1 MTKPTDGRLI
11 RAFRAGDT
19 SAFTALVDRHQAT
32 LLRHARALLGPG
44 SAYEDVV
51 QEVFLK
57 LAQSPP
63 DIPIEDESES
73 NVDSEAHE
81 LERAQ
86 LLSWLHKV
94 TRNACMDVMRAEKR
108 RKRREEDV
116 APREGHEGGID
127 TVEERDTRARVERE
141 LEKLPVDQREVL
153 VLRLLGD
160 RSYKEIA
167 EITGKKIG
175 TVGWLV
181 SVGLK
186 TLSEGLAPLVEGARS
201 KLDGAS
207 REAGPDGMGE
217 RGPRTS
223 LDLVQGELS

>member
-1 MTKPTDGRLI
+1 MTSPSDGQLL
-11 RAFRAGDT
+11 RAFRTGET
-19 SAFTALVDRHQAT
+19 SAFTELVNRHQAT
-32 LLRHARALLGPG
+32 LLRHARALLGRG
-44 SAYEDVV
+44 RGYEDVV

-63 DIPIEDESES
+63 ELPTEIAGDE
-73 NVDSEAHE
+73 E
-81 LERAQ
+81 LERVH

-94 TRNACMDVMRAEKR
+94 TRNSCMDVMRAEKR
-108 RKRREEDV
+108 RRRREEDV
-116 APREGHEGGID
+116 APSEGHGGGLE
-127 TVEERDTRARVERE
+127 TVEARDTRAVVERE

-186 TLSEGLAPLVEGARS
+186 TLSQELAPLFEGAQSR
-201 KLDGAS
+201 LDGA
-207 REAGPDGMGE
+207 RELESTEGRQAE

-223 LDLVQGELS
+223 LDLVQGEMS